1 MTGDVAP
8 TPERLWG
15 LRHVRAVSGLD
26 RESEAW
32 EIPLEEPAVGVVLH
46 EDPLAFALLAGE
58 PLVGC
63 AAVALEAAGIDAV
76 PPVEVFDPE
85 TADALDV
92 DPELPAVIHDS
103 LSPLTPPGFLAACV
117 REAEEQQAVVI
128 AVRPVTDTVKQVDD
142 GRIGGTVDRDGLAA
156 LASPV
161 VVPASRRGLLAGLH
175 SDASPRTLPQ
185 LVAALR
191 DRAQRDDVP
200 VLLVQAPATARR
212 VVSQDDLRLLSPGT

>member
-1 MTGDVAP
+1 MTGDAAP

-15 LRHVRAVSGLD
+15 LRHVREVHGLD
-26 RESEAW
+26 RESGAW

-76 PPVEVFDPE
+76 PPIEVFDPG
-85 TADALDV
+85 AAALDV
-92 DPELPAVIHDS
+92 DPDLPAVIHDS

-117 REAEEQQAVVI
+117 RQAEEQQAVVI

-161 VVPASRRGLLAGLH
+161 VVPGSQRALLAGLH
-175 SDASPRTLPQ
+175 SDVSPRTLPE

-191 DRAQRDDVP
+191 RRAQDDDVP
-200 VLLVQAPATARR
+200 VLLVQAPVTARR
-212 VVSQDDLRLLSPGT
+212 VISRDDLRLLSPAT